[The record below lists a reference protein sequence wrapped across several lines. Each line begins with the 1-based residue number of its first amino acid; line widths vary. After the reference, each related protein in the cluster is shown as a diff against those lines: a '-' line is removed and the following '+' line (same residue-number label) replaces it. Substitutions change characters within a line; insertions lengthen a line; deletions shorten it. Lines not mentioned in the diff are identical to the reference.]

1 MYTKQ
6 DHFLG
11 QLLAASIELMV
22 GAKAL
27 IPHAGGCP
35 YGFYADVYA
44 PFLLGEGYFEPLKE
58 HMIRFCQSDRIS
70 TFTMEKKNAEAF
82 LEHKGKKR
90 LKKKLEEILENQVCL
105 VQIEDSM
112 FISKDKEPSWEN
124 LGDFSIDKMEL
135 LDRGGV
141 RFFGKRKG
149 VASQQNFH
157 LAGLGAFGDWYQQEF
172 LWNRKGIILKKRWRE
187 LFEKFLEK
195 EGFEWIDVGTLS
207 KDTFKKVKHLGFLKP
222 VHWVEE
228 NTLTEQ
234 DPFFGWKGLNQRTQ
248 DRFFYL
254 VENQN
259 VREAMTSCLRLIEK
273 WTKILGIRGNFTDSD
288 RGRVSWMVQD
298 PFGATFEGPYV
309 ERHPSGCLTGSIM
322 GPLELLIAIHAEEKF
337 TWNLENQE

>member
-1 MYTKQ
+1 MYTSQ

-22 GAKAL
+22 GAKAF

-44 PFLLGEGYFEPLKE
+44 PFLPGEGYFGPLKE
-58 HMIRFCQSDRIS
+58 HMIRFCQNNRIS
-70 TFTMEKKNAEAF
+70 SFTMEKKNAEAF

-105 VQIEDSM
+105 LEIEDSL
-112 FISKDKEPSWEN
+112 FISKDKEPSWQD

-141 RFFGKRKG
+141 RFFGKRNG
-149 VASQQNFH
+149 SPPLQNFH
-157 LAGLGAFGDWYQQEF
+157 LEGMHAFGDWYQQEF
-172 LWNRKGIILKKRWRE
+172 LWNHNGIKLKRRWTE
-187 LFEKFLEK
+187 TFEKFLEK
-195 EGFEWIDVGTLS
+195 EGFDWIDVGALS
-207 KDTFKKVKHLGFLKP
+207 KETFKKVKHIALPKTVQWTE
-222 VHWVEE
+222 VHIA
-228 NTLTEQ
+228 TEQ
-234 DPFFGWKGLNQRTQ
+234 DPFFGWKGLSNCTQ

-259 VREAMTSCLRLIEK
+259 VREAMSSCLRLIEK
-273 WTKILGIRGNFTDSD
+273 WTKILGIRGNFTDRD